1 MKKIIVFLG
10 VIFLLTIIILNII
23 FTATLDLSE
32 HITIDTNSIL
42 YIVGLIITGT
52 LIYFISKTINKYINN
67 QRDSNDKIKI
77 NKIFISISL
86 FIYITFTIVWA
97 ILVRPLVVSDQVHVC
112 NLAQTFYS
120 GNLEKYLP
128 SMTYAG
134 IPLSEYMQLYH
145 HQIPLAFVYSLF
157 FKLIHFCEV
166 IEVLR
171 VLNVIAV
178 FLIVLALYKINKQ
191 LSKKYETNKVL
202 LFVLIL
208 TFISLPMLST
218 FIYGDIPSLALCLF
232 SVYFMMRY
240 TETKKIRYP
249 ILSSVLMMIAFM
261 MRTNSLIFIIATI
274 MYLIFDLSNE
284 FTKKTWK
291 RNLLSTIIIIVYII
305 ISILPSS
312 LVKDYWLTRYN
323 MDKDKEYSNI
333 SYFLMAMEEG
343 PRGNGWYKESIGEA
357 ALKDPENIGKEYL
370 ERIKERLVYFSRNIG
385 YTFNFYIMKIA
396 SMWTENTYS
405 AIRSNV
411 TQDNDS
417 LQNMTKPLTFYQK
430 ALLIITCLCC
440 LIIIIQNR
448 KKISLDI
455 IFLITIF
462 VGGFTFHILWEAKS
476 RYILPYIVV
485 LIPIASISINEH
497 NLKQNFNKFII
508 KIKNFKLKFKKSS

>member
-42 YIVGLIITGT
+42 YIIGLIITGT
-52 LIYFISKTINKYINN
+52 LIYFISRTINKNINN
-67 QRDSNDKIKI
+67 QKDLKVKMKI
-77 NKIFISISL
+77 NKIFLFISL
-86 FIYITFTIVWA
+86 FIYITFTIVWT
-97 ILVRPLVVSDQVHVC
+97 ILVRPPIVGDQVHVG

-120 GNLEKYLP
+120 GNLEEYLP
-128 SMTYAG
+128 SITYAG

-145 HQIPLAFVYSLF
+145 QQIPLAFVYSLF
-157 FKLIHFCEV
+157 FKLIHFDG

-171 VLNVIAV
+171 VLNVIAI
-178 FLIVLALYKINKQ
+178 FFIVLALHKINKQ

-202 LFVLIL
+202 LFILIL
-208 TFISLPMLST
+208 TFISLPMLAT

-240 TETKKIRYP
+240 TQNRKIRYP
-249 ILSSVLMMIAFM
+249 IWSSILMMIAFM
-261 MRTNSLIFIIATI
+261 MRTNSLIFIIATV

-291 RNLLSTIIIIVYII
+291 RNLISTIIIIVYIV

-312 LVKDYWLTRYN
+312 LVKNYCLIRYN
-323 MDKDKEYSNI
+323 MDKDKEYPNI

-343 PRGNGWYKESIGEA
+343 PRANGWYKESIGEA
-357 ALKDPENIGKEYL
+357 ALKDPENIEKEYL
-370 ERIKERLVYFSRNIG
+370 ERIKERLVYFSQNIG

-411 TQDNDS
+411 TQDNDT
-417 LQNMTKPLTFYQK
+417 LQNITKPLTFYQK

-448 KKISLDI
+448 KKLSLDI

-462 VGGFTFHILWEAKS
+462 VGGFAFHILWEAKS

-485 LIPIASISINEH
+485 LIPIASISINEESI
-497 NLKQNFNKFII
+497 KQNFKKFIS
-508 KIKNFKLKFKKSS
+508 KIKNVKLLKKAFK